1 MYWSFAEER
10 ERGKKDSLK
19 PSTESS
25 VLTPCNI
32 SGYLIGLVMGQKTN
46 KHKKEPIF
54 FSFVNQLWLRPDI
67 YQPKIILLTKLW
79 LLFYFCRDLPVVRSS
94 LECWWFHSQIGVRK
108 VEILLWQYRL
118 AECCVVCNIVRMQR
132 KSHDYRVFMK
142 IRKITEVIM
151 STLSISLL
159 CIS

>member
-1 MYWSFAEER
+1 MGSWCLFIFMYWSFAEER

-108 VEILLWQYRL
+108 VGIGGNGQMKYFDGYSYLFL
-118 AECCVVCNIVRMQR
+118 CVNR
-132 KSHDYRVFMK
+132 D
-142 IRKITEVIM
+142 T
-151 STLSISLL
+151 
-159 CIS
+159 